1 MQENKIQVWKLELK
15 VYLLKNINQKDCL
28 TKITYFIDSV
38 LKIDEKFLKYHNKRI
53 PKGYVFNSFYPL
65 EKEEYLAGKVYT
77 VQIRTVNEELK
88 DFLMKNLHNNY
99 TKEIKGLT
107 ISEREIEYR
116 YIDRL
121 FSVTPI
127 ILKTENGYWRG
138 NMDVDNFL
146 DRLKIN
152 LIKKYNQFYEEKL
165 DETENIFEKIE
176 FRNNVPIKCSYKNI
190 NLLGDKVILTIAKNP
205 TAQKLAFLSLG
216 AGLSEMAS
224 RGYSYVNP
232 RGL

>member
-15 VYLLKNINQKDCL
+15 VYLLENINKKDCL
-28 TKITYFIDSV
+28 TKIAYFIDSI
-38 LKIDEKFLKYHNKRI
+38 LKADEKFLKYHNKRI

-88 DFLMKNLHNNY
+88 DFLMKNLLNNY
-99 TKEIKGLT
+99 TREIKGLT
-107 ISEREIEYR
+107 ISERKIEYR

-165 DETENIFEKIE
+165 DERENIFEKIE

>member
-38 LKIDEKFLKYHNKRI
+38 LKTDEKFLKYHNKRI

-65 EKEEYLAGKVYT
+65 EKEEYLAGKIYT

-107 ISEREIEYR
+107 ISERKIEYR

>member
-165 DETENIFEKIE
+165 DERENIFEKIE

>member
-38 LKIDEKFLKYHNKRI
+38 LKTDEKFLKYHNKRI

-99 TKEIKGLT
+99 TREIKGLT
-107 ISEREIEYR
+107 ISERKIEYR

-176 FRNNVPIKCSYKNI
+176 FRNDVPIKCSYKNI

>member
-1 MQENKIQVWKLELK
+1 MQENKIQVWKLELR
-15 VYLLKNINQKDCL
+15 VYLLENINQKDCL

-165 DETENIFEKIE
+165 DERENIFEKIE
-176 FRNNVPIKCSYKNI
+176 FRNNVPIKCYYKNI

>member
-1 MQENKIQVWKLELK
+1 MQKNKIQVWKLELK

-165 DETENIFEKIE
+165 DERENIFEKIE

>member
-165 DETENIFEKIE
+165 DERENIFEKIE
-176 FRNNVPIKCSYKNI
+176 FRNDVPIKCSYKNI

>member
-1 MQENKIQVWKLELK
+1 MQKNKIQVWKLELK

-176 FRNNVPIKCSYKNI
+176 FRNDVPIKCSYKNI

>member
-1 MQENKIQVWKLELK
+1 
-15 VYLLKNINQKDCL
+15 
-28 TKITYFIDSV
+28 
-38 LKIDEKFLKYHNKRI
+38 
-53 PKGYVFNSFYPL
+53 
-65 EKEEYLAGKVYT
+65 
-77 VQIRTVNEELK
+77 
-88 DFLMKNLHNNY
+88 MKNLHNNY
-99 TKEIKGLT
+99 TREIKGLT
-107 ISEREIEYR
+107 ISERKIEYR

-176 FRNNVPIKCSYKNI
+176 FRNDVPIKCSYKNI

>member
-1 MQENKIQVWKLELK
+1 MQESKIKMWKLELK
-15 VYLLKNINQKDCL
+15 VYLLENINKKDCL

-38 LKIDEKFLKYHNKRI
+38 LKNNEKFLKYHNERV

-65 EKEEYLAGKVYT
+65 EKEEYCAGKIYT
-77 VQIRTVNEELK
+77 IQIRTVNKELK
-88 DFLMKNLHNNY
+88 DYLMENLQNNY

-107 ISEREIEYR
+107 ISERKIEYR
-116 YIDRL
+116 YIDKL

-127 ILKTENGYWRG
+127 ILKTEDGYWRSS
-138 NMDVDNFL
+138 MTVDDFL
-146 DRLKIN
+146 NRLKIN
-152 LIKKYNQFYEEKL
+152 LMKKYKLFYGEEL
-165 DETENIFEKIE
+165 DETENIFEKVE
-176 FRNNVPIKCSYKNI
+176 FRNTGPIKCSYKNI
-190 NLLGDKVILTIAKNP
+190 NLLGDKVILTVAKNS

>member
-1 MQENKIQVWKLELK
+1 MQKNKIQVWKLELK

-165 DETENIFEKIE
+165 GERENIFEKIE

>member
-99 TKEIKGLT
+99 TREIKGLT
-107 ISEREIEYR
+107 ISERKIEYR

-176 FRNNVPIKCSYKNI
+176 FRNDVPIKCSYKNI

>member
-65 EKEEYLAGKVYT
+65 EKEEYLAGKIYT

-107 ISEREIEYR
+107 ISERKIEYR

-165 DETENIFEKIE
+165 DERENIFEKIE